1 LTYFLA
7 LFLLSSPAP
16 GLPTKALRDVLAFI
30 SGVTFFLLPYRY
42 YVPGSAIFT
51 YQLGLIGCFGSAR
64 VIDIFFLSRPRVPKR
79 IQIPQKGATSEGTIE
94 GYLRK
99 PELGHE
105 EASLD
110 ETERDGR
117 VYPHTD
123 NLAWKTSPV
132 PTSFFGR
139 MWWSLDLMISM
150 RGIGWDFASADVRH
164 DISPWQPPSR
174 RQLKRAASMIFPA
187 FAVSVIVS
195 RLLVGAYLPYT
206 ALTGREVHESRADL
220 QTRPSII
227 DIPMAL
233 RPVMVLATGIALY
246 TLFDC
251 GYTVASAVLLPLLR
265 SSANLTDV
273 SLHNVDFF
281 PLLNPLKLTD
291 ICSVRSF
298 WSKAWHRLFHRAWLV
313 FGILPVQNLALYF
326 FPRDNAKILSPA
338 SHPDPGRL
346 LPKGTHDWAKV
357 LGAFAASGLVHGIS
371 ERAALGG
378 RIALPANNLWL
389 KAGWGTTHRGA
400 PDLAS
405 TAGLAGREELGGKLS
420 VTRLVPPF
428 SGGGE
433 ATFFVLNGVAVL
445 VEGAFHIWIKKQRK
459 RRAEAKRQTI
469 FNEELRKA
477 STDGQTTAS
486 SSALSPSL
494 STAAV
499 PRGGVPTRHQQRLA
513 ADDSAA
519 DDASSDGTAT
529 PQGGTIKRSGS
540 PLVHDE
546 RSTSATPSDQKQQLG
561 PSDDELERP
570 YDRYVGL
577 AWAVVVL
584 LWSGEAFVEGWIK
597 SGIMA
602 ELTFAPH

>member
-1 LTYFLA
+1 MTLSPVSAVVSLLSTPCYDLLPPFIKPFFVSHAFIPNPASKSIPLGGALTPPLTYFLA

-16 GLPTKALRDVLAFI
+16 SLPTKVLRDVLAFI

-105 EASLD
+105 EASLN

-139 MWWSLDLMISM
+139 IWWSVDLMISM

-187 FAVSVIVS
+187 FAVSVIM
-195 RLLVGAYLPYT
+195 
-206 ALTGREVHESRADL
+206 HESQADL

-265 SSANLTDV
+265 TSANLTDV

-281 PLLNPLKLTD
+281 PLLNPLKLTE

-326 FPRDNAKILSPA
+326 FPKDNAKILSPA

-445 VEGAFHIWIKKQRK
+445 VEGAFNLWIRKQRK
-459 RRAEAKRQTI
+459 RKAEAKRQ
-469 FNEELRKA
+469 N
-477 STDGQTTAS
+477 
-486 SSALSPSL
+486 
-494 STAAV
+494 
-499 PRGGVPTRHQQRLA
+499 
-513 ADDSAA
+513 
-519 DDASSDGTAT
+519 
-529 PQGGTIKRSGS
+529 
-540 PLVHDE
+540 DE
-546 RSTSATPSDQKQQLG
+546 
-561 PSDDELERP
+561 ELERP